1 MCIYCKSYAHNRKV
15 LEFAKCKDEVTK
27 HRLVEACAMC
37 QFCQELSDTVESLEN
52 TPCPKRLDFN
62 EESGKVEQRGKTPLP
77 VVKPPSQ
84 HASEAIFEME
94 KANKEIKR
102 LQVLKAMAVERERLA
117 ELIARR
123 NRSCFLFAKI
133 EIPPFLLQ
141 VQLETYAWLVCE
153 TLSFPSKRNDA

>member
-1 MCIYCKSYAHNRKV
+1 
-15 LEFAKCKDEVTK
+15 
-27 HRLVEACAMC
+27 MC
-37 QFCQELSDTVESLEN
+37 QFCHELSDTVESLEN